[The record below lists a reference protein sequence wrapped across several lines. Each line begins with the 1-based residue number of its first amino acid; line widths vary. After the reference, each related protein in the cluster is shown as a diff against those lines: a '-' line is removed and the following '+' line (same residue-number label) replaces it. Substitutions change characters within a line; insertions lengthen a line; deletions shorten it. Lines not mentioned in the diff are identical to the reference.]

1 MVKTGFYSHFACLMH
16 EMGKGHPECPE
27 RLHAISDRLLMTGLD
42 VGLEMIEAPQ
52 ASISDLDLAHDKM
65 HVAALRGLSDQLRDD
80 ALAGGPNY
88 AQLDPDT
95 SMNPHT
101 WDAILRASGAALA
114 ATDAVMAGE
123 LTNAFCAVRPPG
135 HHACFNQAMGFCFVN
150 NVAVAV
156 KHALDRHGL
165 ERVAVIDFDV
175 HHGNGTQNILS
186 SDPRV
191 LMASIYQHPY
201 YPEGGAGEMTQRMV
215 NVPVPA
221 YTKGA
226 RIRELI
232 KEHWLPALHEHQPQM
247 IFISAGFD
255 GHRDDEMGQLGLVE
269 SDYAWITQEIKA
281 IAKLYAKDRI
291 VSCLEGGYDL
301 PSLAKSV
308 EAHVRVLADLN

>member
-1 MVKTGFYSHFACLMH
+1 
-16 EMGKGHPECPE
+16 
-27 RLHAISDRLLMTGLD
+27 
-42 VGLEMIEAPQ
+42 
-52 ASISDLDLAHDKM
+52 
-65 HVAALRGLSDQLRDD
+65 
-80 ALAGGPNY
+80 
-88 AQLDPDT
+88 
-95 SMNPHT
+95 
-101 WDAILRASGAALA
+101 
-114 ATDAVMAGE
+114 
-123 LTNAFCAVRPPG
+123 
-135 HHACFNQAMGFCFVN
+135 MGFCFIN

-186 SDPRV
+186 ADSRV

-201 YPEGGAGEMTQRMV
+201 YPDGGAGEMTQHMV